1 MTYIKIVILDGLDVA
16 MNPNVAVATAES
28 DEQIREA
35 ENKTADASMSNAPT
49 IDLLFIMI
57 LLLSLSYLYFT
68 RKSSVYYFFSLNI
81 TGQILE
87 LSRQCDT
94 AG

>member
-49 IDLLFIMI
+49 IDLLFI
-57 LLLSLSYLYFT
+57 L
-68 RKSSVYYFFSLNI
+68 KKLN
-81 TGQILE
+81 
-87 LSRQCDT
+87 
-94 AG
+94 

>member
-49 IDLLFIMI
+49 IVHND
-57 LLLSLSYLYFT
+57 T
-68 RKSSVYYFFSLNI
+68 PP
-81 TGQILE
+81 LE
-87 LSRQCDT
+87 TPIYRIIVQTNQT
-94 AG
+94 AVKRF

>member
-35 ENKTADASMSNAPT
+35 EYTE
-49 IDLLFIMI
+49 LL
-57 LLLSLSYLYFT
+57 
-68 RKSSVYYFFSLNI
+68 RKEKAEN
-81 TGQILE
+81 
-87 LSRQCDT
+87 
-94 AG
+94 

>member
-49 IDLLFIMI
+49 IDLIVHND
-57 LLLSLSYLYFT
+57 T
-68 RKSSVYYFFSLNI
+68 PP
-81 TGQILE
+81 LE
-87 LSRQCDT
+87 TPIYRIIVQTNQT
-94 AG
+94 AVKRF

>member
-1 MTYIKIVILDGLDVA
+1 

-57 LLLSLSYLYFT
+57 LLL
-68 RKSSVYYFFSLNI
+68 
-81 TGQILE
+81 
-87 LSRQCDT
+87 
-94 AG
+94 

>member
-1 MTYIKIVILDGLDVA
+1 MAQNLGTYQCFALKSNRINIKPVAARSALMTYIKIVILDGLDVA

-57 LLLSLSYLYFT
+57 LLL
-68 RKSSVYYFFSLNI
+68 
-81 TGQILE
+81 
-87 LSRQCDT
+87 
-94 AG
+94 

>member
-28 DEQIREA
+28 DEQIDEQIREA

-57 LLLSLSYLYFT
+57 LLL
-68 RKSSVYYFFSLNI
+68 
-81 TGQILE
+81 
-87 LSRQCDT
+87 
-94 AG
+94 

>member
-35 ENKTADASMSNAPT
+35 ENKTADTSMSNAPT

-57 LLLSLSYLYFT
+57 LLL
-68 RKSSVYYFFSLNI
+68 
-81 TGQILE
+81 
-87 LSRQCDT
+87 
-94 AG
+94 

>member
-35 ENKTADASMSNAPT
+35 ENWFIVHNDTPPLETPIYRIIVQTNQTAVKR
-49 IDLLFIMI
+49 F
-57 LLLSLSYLYFT
+57 
-68 RKSSVYYFFSLNI
+68 
-81 TGQILE
+81 
-87 LSRQCDT
+87 
-94 AG
+94 